1 MTLVTLFDVRNF
13 RFADTCRQKCNSSG
27 ESVTTSDS
35 DELSE
40 HEDRDNEGPDEEEED
55 HWFHDQD
62 GSDCG
67 VGEHEEF
74 ADVSLKSLRWVA
86 TLGVGGFGRVE
97 LVTVGQNSNKA
108 FALKKM
114 KKSEVINL
122 LSVLKLLVLYTN
134 RANSRFKT
142 QNNNSTS

>member
-13 RFADTCRQKCNSSG
+13 RFADTQSRQKCNSSG
-27 ESVTTSDS
+27 ESVVTSDS
-35 DELSE
+35 EELSE
-40 HEDRDNEGPDEEEED
+40 QEDRDNEEEEHLEEEEEED

-67 VGEHEEF
+67 GGEHEEF
-74 ADVSLKSLRWVA
+74 ADVTLKSLRWIA

-114 KKSEVINL
+114 KKSEVD
-122 LSVLKLLVLYTN
+122 N
-134 RANSRFKT
+134 RKMPSYPIKAVFDR
-142 QNNNSTS
+142 

>member
-13 RFADTCRQKCNSSG
+13 RFADTQSRQKCNSSG
-27 ESVTTSDS
+27 ESVVTSDS
-35 DELSE
+35 EELSE
-40 HEDRDNEGPDEEEED
+40 QEDRDNEEEEHLEEEEEED

-67 VGEHEEF
+67 GGEHEEF
-74 ADVSLKSLRWVA
+74 ADVTLKSLRWIA

-114 KKSEVINL
+114 KKSEVDKRKMPFL
-122 LSVLKLLVLYTN
+122 
-134 RANSRFKT
+134 
-142 QNNNSTS
+142 

>member
-13 RFADTCRQKCNSSG
+13 RFAETCRQKCNSSG

-35 DELSE
+35 EELSE
-40 HEDRDNEGPDEEEED
+40 HEDRDTEEPDEILEEEEEEED

-67 VGEHEEF
+67 TGDHEEF
-74 ADVSLKSLRWVA
+74 ADVTLKSLRWIA

-114 KKSEVINL
+114 KKSEVDN
-122 LSVLKLLVLYTN
+122 
-134 RANSRFKT
+134 
-142 QNNNSTS
+142 

>member
-13 RFADTCRQKCNSSG
+13 RFADTQSRQKCNSSG
-27 ESVTTSDS
+27 ESVVTSDS
-35 DELSE
+35 EELSE
-40 HEDRDNEGPDEEEED
+40 QEDRDNEEEEHLEEEEEED

-67 VGEHEEF
+67 GGEHEEF
-74 ADVSLKSLRWVA
+74 ADVTLKSLRWIA

-114 KKSEVINL
+114 KKSEVDNRKMPL
-122 LSVLKLLVLYTN
+122 L
-134 RANSRFKT
+134 
-142 QNNNSTS
+142 

>member
-1 MTLVTLFDVRNF
+1 MTRVTLFDVRNF

-27 ESVTTSDS
+27 EESVTTSDS
-35 DELSE
+35 EELSE
-40 HEDRDNEGPDEEEED
+40 QDDRDNEEPDEILEEED

-67 VGEHEEF
+67 DREHEEV
-74 ADVSLKSLRWVA
+74 ADVTLKSLRWIA

-114 KKSEVINL
+114 KKSEVTE
-122 LSVLKLLVLYTN
+122 K
-134 RANSRFKT
+134 
-142 QNNNSTS
+142 

>member
-1 MTLVTLFDVRNF
+1 MTLFDVRNF
-13 RFADTCRQKCNSSG
+13 RFADTQSRQKCNSSG
-27 ESVTTSDS
+27 ESVVTSDS
-35 DELSE
+35 EELSE
-40 HEDRDNEGPDEEEED
+40 QEDRDNEEEEHLEEEEEED

-67 VGEHEEF
+67 GGEHEEF
-74 ADVSLKSLRWVA
+74 ADVTLKSLRWIA

-114 KKSEVINL
+114 KKSEVDKRKIPIL
-122 LSVLKLLVLYTN
+122 
-134 RANSRFKT
+134 
-142 QNNNSTS
+142 

>member
-1 MTLVTLFDVRNF
+1 MTRVTLFDVRNF

-27 ESVTTSDS
+27 EESVTTSDS
-35 DELSE
+35 EELSE
-40 HEDRDNEGPDEEEED
+40 QDDRDNEEPDEILEEEED

-67 VGEHEEF
+67 DREHEEV
-74 ADVSLKSLRWVA
+74 ADVTLKSLRWIA

-114 KKSEVINL
+114 KKSEVTD
-122 LSVLKLLVLYTN
+122 K
-134 RANSRFKT
+134 
-142 QNNNSTS
+142 

>member
-13 RFADTCRQKCNSSG
+13 RFADTQSRQKCNSSG
-27 ESVTTSDS
+27 ESVVTSDS
-35 DELSE
+35 EELSE
-40 HEDRDNEGPDEEEED
+40 QEDRDNEEEEHLEEEEED

-67 VGEHEEF
+67 GGEHEEF
-74 ADVSLKSLRWVA
+74 ADVTLKSLRWIA

-114 KKSEVINL
+114 KKSEVDNTKMPIL
-122 LSVLKLLVLYTN
+122 
-134 RANSRFKT
+134 
-142 QNNNSTS
+142 

>member
-1 MTLVTLFDVRNF
+1 M
-13 RFADTCRQKCNSSG
+13 
-27 ESVTTSDS
+27 TTSDS
-35 DELSE
+35 EELSE
-40 HEDRDNEGPDEEEED
+40 HEDRDTEEPDEILEEEEED

-67 VGEHEEF
+67 AGDHEEF
-74 ADVSLKSLRWVA
+74 QDVTLKSLRWIA

-114 KKSEVINL
+114 KKSEVHN
-122 LSVLKLLVLYTN
+122 
-134 RANSRFKT
+134 
-142 QNNNSTS
+142 

>member
-13 RFADTCRQKCNSSG
+13 RFADTQSRQKCNSSG
-27 ESVTTSDS
+27 ESVVTSDS
-35 DELSE
+35 EELSE
-40 HEDRDNEGPDEEEED
+40 QEDRDNEEEEHLEEEED

-67 VGEHEEF
+67 GGEHEEF
-74 ADVSLKSLRWVA
+74 ADVTLKSLRWIA

-114 KKSEVINL
+114 KKSEVD
-122 LSVLKLLVLYTN
+122 N
-134 RANSRFKT
+134 RKIPIL
-142 QNNNSTS
+142 

>member
-13 RFADTCRQKCNSSG
+13 RFADTQSRQKCNSSG
-27 ESVTTSDS
+27 ESVVTSDS
-35 DELSE
+35 EELSE
-40 HEDRDNEGPDEEEED
+40 QEDRDNEEEEHLEEEEED

-67 VGEHEEF
+67 GGEHEEF
-74 ADVSLKSLRWVA
+74 ADVTLKSLRWIA

-114 KKSEVINL
+114 KKSEVDNTKMPPIL
-122 LSVLKLLVLYTN
+122 
-134 RANSRFKT
+134 
-142 QNNNSTS
+142 